1 MKTLIAFFAGALV
14 VSCMSKECSA
24 QQAPT
29 VTTFVNPYG
38 QPVATVQQ
46 IGTTTFVSNQ
56 YGQLV
61 SSGRTFNEAIVI
73 PAQPIQLQN
82 VLPTVPTLPMIGVP
96 R

>member
-1 MKTLIAFFAGALV
+1 MKTLIAFGLGALLT
-14 VSCMSKECSA
+14 SCLCNECKA
-24 QQAPT
+24 QST
-29 VTTFVNPYG
+29 VTTFVNSYG

-61 SSGRTFNEAIVI
+61 SSGRTFNNAYAL
-73 PAQPIQLQN
+73 PAQPIAIQN
-82 VLPTVPTLPMIGVP
+82 VLPTVPTLPMIGAP

>member
-1 MKTLIAFFAGALV
+1 MKTLIAFGLGALLT
-14 VSCMSKECSA
+14 SCLCNECKA
-24 QQAPT
+24 QPT
-29 VTTFVNPYG
+29 VTTFVNSYG

-61 SSGRTFNEAIVI
+61 SSGRTFNNAYAL
-73 PAQPIQLQN
+73 PAQPIVIQN
-82 VLPTVPTLPMIGVP
+82 VLPTVPILPMIGVP

>member
-1 MKTLIAFFAGALV
+1 MKTLIAFGLGALLT
-14 VSCMSKECSA
+14 SCLCNECKA
-24 QQAPT
+24 QPT
-29 VTTFVNPYG
+29 VTTFVNSYG

-61 SSGRTFNEAIVI
+61 SSGRTFNNAYAL
-73 PAQPIQLQN
+73 PAQPIAIQN
-82 VLPTVPTLPMIGVP
+82 VLPTVPTLPMLGAP

>member
-1 MKTLIAFFAGALV
+1 MKTLIAFGLGALLT
-14 VSCMSKECSA
+14 SCLCNECKA
-24 QQAPT
+24 QPT
-29 VTTFVNPYG
+29 VTTFVNTYG

-61 SSGRTFNEAIVI
+61 SSGRTFNNAYAL
-73 PAQPIQLQN
+73 PAQPIAIQN
-82 VLPTVPTLPMIGVP
+82 VLPTVPTLPILGVP